1 MKKRIGK
8 GVFVVILLAFLAV
21 FLIPFPV
28 RRELTAIECRL
39 SDPSWNLSREIHV
52 EGVFCLNL
60 FFENTFKGVI
70 RIEGYPMT
78 QLRIDGTVP
87 VSLKNNEPRF
97 CSYAVPEVL
106 PYLDGQNIEKK
117 DVQEIASGGITFANL
132 YSKAWMRDMVL
143 EIIEDRDLSAAEGR
157 LKNSFSF
164 SEVDGLFLVTDV
176 KDREEAV
183 RLIKNYIE
191 DR

>member
-1 MKKRIGK
+1 
-8 GVFVVILLAFLAV
+8 
-21 FLIPFPV
+21 
-28 RRELTAIECRL
+28 
-39 SDPSWNLSREIHV
+39 
-52 EGVFCLNL
+52 
-60 FFENTFKGVI
+60 
-70 RIEGYPMT
+70 
-78 QLRIDGTVP
+78 
-87 VSLKNNEPRF
+87 
-97 CSYAVPEVL
+97 
-106 PYLDGQNIEKK
+106 
-117 DVQEIASGGITFANL
+117 
-132 YSKAWMRDMVL
+132 MVL